1 MKKLLYVKLIN
12 MSADLLIETHNIR
25 KVYGEDDGQTIALD
39 DVSLSIPRGQFLA
52 IMGPSGSGKSTLL
65 QILGFLDKQTSGT
78 YLFNGVSSE
87 EYSEDALARLRNEQ
101 IGFVFQSFNLLPK
114 TSVYENVLLPLV
126 YSTVPSTQWKKRVT
140 DSIEA
145 VGLSHR
151 TFHESGMLSGGEK
164 QRCAIARALV
174 MNPVLIFA
182 DEPTGNLDSASGRM
196 VMETLEDLHDKQG
209 HTIILITHEQPTAE
223 HAERIIAVRDGKIE
237 SDSQNGKRRFAKDG
251 YRK

>member
-1 MKKLLYVKLIN
+1 M
-12 MSADLLIETHNIR
+12 ADHPLIETNKIR
-25 KVYGEDDGQTIALD
+25 KVYGVDEGQTVALD
-39 DVSLSIPRGQFLA
+39 DITLTIPHGQFLA

-78 YLFNGVSSE
+78 YLFNGVSSDD
-87 EYSEDALARLRNEQ
+87 YSEDELARLRNEQ

-126 YSTVPSTQWKKRVT
+126 YSKIPSSQWKKRVM

-145 VGLSHR
+145 VGLNHR
-151 TFHESGMLSGGEK
+151 INHESGMLSGGEK

-174 MNPVLIFA
+174 MNPLLIFA
-182 DEPTGNLDSASGRM
+182 DEPTGNLDSESGRK
-196 VMETLEDLHDKQG
+196 VMEILEDLHDKQG

-223 HAERIIAVRDGKIE
+223 HAERIIAVRDGRIE
-237 SDSQNGKRRFAKDG
+237 SDSQNGIRKFAKDG

>member
-1 MKKLLYVKLIN
+1 M
-12 MSADLLIETHNIR
+12 ADHPLIETHKIR
-25 KVYGEDDGQTIALD
+25 KVYGVGEGQTVALD
-39 DVSLSIPRGQFLA
+39 DITLTIPRDQFLA

-65 QILGFLDKQTSGT
+65 QILGLLDKQSSGT

-87 EYSEDALARLRNEQ
+87 AYAEDELARLRNEH

-114 TSVYENVLLPLV
+114 TSVYENVLLPLI
-126 YSTVPSTQWKKRVT
+126 YSNVPDIQWKKRDM

-151 TFHESGMLSGGEK
+151 TAHESNMLSGGEK

-196 VMETLEDLHDKQG
+196 VMETLEHLHAKQG
-209 HTIILITHEQPTAE
+209 HTIMLITHEQPTAE
-223 HAERIIAVRDGKIE
+223 HAERIITIRDGIIE
-237 SDSQNGKRRFAKDG
+237 SDSQNENRRFTKDG